1 MRDTKVAIAQYRSEP
16 LRKERN
22 LGKMEEAVEE
32 AAGEGAELLIFP
44 ELFLTGYNI
53 RNEVFRLAED
63 REGKSIERM
72 ARAAAEHGMHLIFGM
87 PEREEDRIYNSAV
100 LIDPDGNV
108 GVYRKAMLP
117 NFGAFEEG
125 LYYTPGREFPVFH
138 TELGVIGISI
148 CYDIFYPEINKI
160 YAAKGAELLVN
171 ISASPSISRAL
182 FERVLPARAIENGAY
197 MLYSNNVGTQIGLV
211 FWGGSRVIG
220 PKGEMLAQGEPYAEG
235 MVVSEL
241 KADDLRLARQYRP
254 TLRDTRPEIL
264 EELHRVW
271 RDF

>member
-1 MRDTKVAIAQYRSEP
+1 MKDIRVAIAQYRSEA
-16 LRKERN
+16 LEKDRN
-22 LGKMEEAVEE
+22 LRKMEEAVED
-32 AAGEGAELLIFP
+32 AAAEGADLLIFP

-53 RNEVFRLAED
+53 RNEVFRLAEGRD
-63 REGKSIERM
+63 GKSVESM
-72 ARAAAEHGMHLIFGM
+72 AKTAAEHGMHIIFGM
-87 PEREEDRIYNSAV
+87 PERDGDRIYNSAV
-100 LIDPDGNV
+100 LIDPDSDV
-108 GVYRKAMLP
+108 GIYRKAMLP
-117 NFGAFEEG
+117 NFGAFEEA

-138 TELGVIGISI
+138 TGIGVIGISI

-182 FERVLPARAIENGAY
+182 FEKVLPARAIENGAY

-220 PKGEMLAQGEPYAEG
+220 PKGEVLAKGEPYKEEL
-235 MVVSEL
+235 VVADL
-241 KADDLRLARQYRP
+241 KADELRLARQYRP
-254 TLRDTRPEIL
+254 TMRDTRPQIL
-264 EELHRVW
+264 EELYKVW